1 MQYNSEVRAG
11 LGLVGRE
18 NELAELELFLGA
30 AGLGA
35 LALRGDAGV
44 GKTALLGE
52 LTAQATGEGWRVL
65 HAVGV
70 EAERPFTLGGLNQ
83 MVFGLRDQLAGLDP
97 HDRDVLAPLFG
108 ADPGRPPSPIPLALA
123 VLNLLTAAARDQP
136 VLLVVDDVQWLDEVS
151 ATVLSV
157 AGRRVAGPNVR
168 IVAACRPHFGAEF
181 STAGWAELALAPLAE
196 AEAARVVDR
205 MALPLSAATR
215 RAILDFAAGNPLALE
230 ELPRNADQI
239 EAWNSTTSG
248 LPLTDRLVTVFGG
261 RLRQLDARVRTELL
275 RAALDGA
282 RANTSTE
289 SGSRYVMV
297 DVRDAVDQHLLMAD
311 PLGDIIF
318 RHPLVRSAVIH
329 QAAPAERRAAHAHL
343 AGLYGDVLVRRAAHL
358 SEAATVPDQSVAD
371 LLDEAARLSIRRGG
385 AAAAVDWLRRAAE
398 LSTEPARRTALR
410 AEAAFVAAQA
420 SRFDD
425 AEELVD
431 AQGGIESA
439 AAVLT
444 GAYLSLYRDGEVVGT
459 HRRLIAV
466 LRNADAF
473 DDATASRL
481 VKLLAA
487 ITQYAA
493 DPDLWRQTDD
503 AVDLVADRVDAMA
516 LLYRDAWGDLARRG
530 HTVRARLAEY
540 RDTLAALEPWEV
552 MRLGVTAY
560 YVDGLGDF
568 RTTLTRLFD
577 RERDRGAVTNA
588 MTMLHLLL
596 LDQIA
601 SGRWVQAQE
610 SAKLGLELTSTH
622 RNELFRCQFVAY
634 DGLRAASAGDVGTA
648 RRCAAEVTAW
658 AGPRRLGLMLGFAH
672 RIAVLS
678 ALAEADYAAAYTAAV
693 RLGPPGEFPP
703 YAHQAI
709 DGLLDLV
716 EAATHAGHLQQARA
730 HAAAAVELR
739 LADLSPRLEMLT
751 LAARAMTADDSEA
764 GALYESALR
773 SAAAPEF
780 PFEQNRIR
788 LAHGMWLRRQRRHT
802 DAREALARA
811 SDGFDALS
819 ASPWAQRAR
828 IELRAA
834 GAGVSRSKA
843 DAVTLSAQERT
854 IAELAAAGHS
864 NKQIAVQLYLSPR
877 TVGAHLYRIFPKLG
891 VTSRAALGEALRALP
906 GD

>member
-1 MQYNSEVRAG
+1 MRAG

-18 NELAELELFLGA
+18 NELAELDLFLSA
-30 AGLGA
+30 AGPGA

-44 GKTALLGE
+44 GKTALAAE
-52 LTAQATGEGWRVL
+52 LTARATAEGWRVL
-65 HAVGV
+65 RAVGV
-70 EAERPFTLGGLNQ
+70 EAEKPFTLGGLNQ
-83 MVFGLRDQLAGLDP
+83 MVFGLRDHLAGLDT
-97 HDRDVLAPLFG
+97 HDRDVLAPVFG
-108 ADPGRPPSPIPLALA
+108 ADPVQPPSPMPLALA
-123 VLNLLTAAARDQP
+123 ILDLLAAAAQEQK
-136 VLLVVDDVQWLDEVS
+136 VLLFVDDVQWLDEVS
-151 ATVLSV
+151 ATVLSA
-157 AGRRVAGPNVR
+157 AGRRVAGPDVR
-168 IVAACRPHFGAEF
+168 IMAAYRPHSGAEF
-181 STAGWAELALAPLAE
+181 STAGWAELPLDPLTE
-196 AEAARVVDR
+196 TDAARVVDR

-239 EAWNSTTSG
+239 ETWTSTSSA

-261 RLRQLDARVRTELL
+261 RLRQLDARVRMELL

-282 RANTSTE
+282 RANASTS

-297 DVRDAVDQHLLMAD
+297 DVQDAVDRDLLIVD
-311 PLGDIIF
+311 PLGDIVF
-318 RHPLVRSAVIH
+318 RHPLVRAAVIH
-329 QAAPAERRAAHAHL
+329 QAAPAERRAAHAYL

-358 SEAATVPDQSVAD
+358 SEAATVPDQAVAD

-398 LSTEPARRTALR
+398 LSTDPARRAALR

-425 AEELVD
+425 AEELVE
-431 AQGGIESA
+431 QGENESV

-459 HRRLIAV
+459 HRRLLNAF
-466 LRNADAF
+466 RNADTYDA
-473 DDATASRL
+473 ATAARL
-481 VKLLAA
+481 IKLLLA

-493 DPDLWRQTDD
+493 DPKLWQDTDE
-503 AVDLVADRVDAMA
+503 AVDRFIDRADATT

-530 HTVRARLAEY
+530 HTVRARLGEY
-540 RDTLAALEPWEV
+540 RDTLATLEPWEV

-568 RTTLTRLFD
+568 RATLTRLFD

-601 SGRWVQAQE
+601 SGRWAQAQE
-610 SAKLGLELTSTH
+610 SARLGVELTSTH
-622 RNELFRCQFVAY
+622 HNELFRCQFVAY
-634 DGLRAASAGDVGTA
+634 DGLRAAGAGDVGTA

-658 AGPRRLGLMLGFAH
+658 AGPRRLGLLLGFAH
-672 RIAVLS
+672 RISVLS
-678 ALAEADYAAAYTAAV
+678 ALAEGDYGAAYTAAL
-693 RLGPPGEFPP
+693 RIGPPGEFPP

-709 DGLLDLV
+709 DGLLDMV
-716 EAATHAGHLQQARA
+716 EAATHAGHLQEARA
-730 HAAAAVELR
+730 HAAAALELR
-739 LADLSPRLEMLT
+739 LGDLSPRLAMLT
-751 LAARAMTADDSEA
+751 SAVQAMTADEA
-764 GALYESALR
+764 AAGELYESAL
-773 SAAAPEF
+773 SCAAAAEF

-788 LAHGMWLRRQRRHT
+788 LAYGMWLRRRRRHT
-802 DAREALARA
+802 EAREVLASA
-811 SDGFDALS
+811 ADGFDALP
-819 ASPWAQRAR
+819 AQPWAQRAR
-828 IELRAA
+828 TELRAA
-834 GAGVSRSKA
+834 GAGVTRSKA

-854 IAELAAAGHS
+854 IAELAAAGQS
-864 NKQIAVQLYLSPR
+864 NKQIAAQLYLSPR

-891 VTSRAALGEALRALP
+891 VTSRAALGEALRAQAA
-906 GD
+906 D